1 MALDGVDLV
10 ELEGFL
16 SVWGFFDLGNMS
28 LQRSRGREVVCGAR
42 SSFPHSSASS
52 PVVEELLYVLA
63 HVCEP
68 SGHSGLGRLL
78 QLDLLAQDA
87 IGWHQ
92 EYR

>member
-1 MALDGVDLV
+1 MTLDRAELV

-16 SVWGFFDLGNMS
+16 CFGGFFDLGNTS
-28 LQRSRGREVVCGAR
+28 LQRSWEPRSEWGAR

-52 PVVEELLYVLA
+52 PVVEELLHVL
-63 HVCEP
+63 VDICEP

-78 QLDLLAQDA
+78 QLDLLAQGA

-92 EYR
+92 ECH